1 MFANVSLS
9 KCKRAKHIV
18 IGRWLDRTKG
28 EYTRVY
34 DYQEELLRSNPG
46 STGVIKLDL
55 EFKDP
60 VF

>member
-1 MFANVSLS
+1 M
-9 KCKRAKHIV
+9 
-18 IGRWLDRTKG
+18 GRWLDKTKG

-34 DYQEELLRSNPG
+34 DYPGGLLRSNPG
-46 STGVIKLDL
+46 STVVIKLDL

>member
-9 KCKRAKHIV
+9 KCKRAKQIEM
-18 IGRWLDRTKG
+18 GRWLDRTKG

-46 STGVIKLDL
+46 STIVIKLDP
-55 EFKDP
+55 EFEDL